1 MTRSTSHR
9 WERTIRDSTKSR
21 DPSAEHCDTQW
32 YRNQP
37 RGSREE
43 RASLK
48 DCIRVYTKI
57 KPSTDAPLYSKPTLL
72 LDGLGKQRTPWAR
85 LTRDAS
91 EWAYWTKQLGIG
103 GISQR

>member
-1 MTRSTSHR
+1 MTRSRSHR

-37 RGSREE
+37 RESREE

-57 KPSTDAPLYSKPTLL
+57 KPSTDAPLYSKPTLPT
-72 LDGLGKQRTPWAR
+72 G
-85 LTRDAS
+85 
-91 EWAYWTKQLGIG
+91 WTGQTAHPMDSVNK
-103 GISQR
+103 RCF